1 MEQLF
6 LAGRGSSFFKYL
18 GSMMD
23 GGMDGVGDIGKDRV
37 KLSSGRGVVRN
48 IIRCLLVKQ
57 YNNSVEDS
65 IINPLY
71 SVKGFLCTIS
81 FNSILYSVCLLL
93 DLPPARCELLT
104 EDLVK
109 RRIEEL
115 LTEDKYNEILKL
127 DVEKLDEDDLRKA
140 EKMRSER
147 GKYQALTVGEKKGG
161 KGKKKSK

>member
-1 MEQLF
+1 
-6 LAGRGSSFFKYL
+6 
-18 GSMMD
+18 MMD
-23 GGMDGVGDIGKDRV
+23 GGMDGVGDVGKDGV
-37 KLSSGRGVVRN
+37 KLLSGRGVVRN

-65 IINPLY
+65 VINLLY
-71 SVKGFLCTIS
+71 SVKGFPCTIP

-93 DLPPARCELLT
+93 DPPPARCELLT

-147 GKYQALTVGEKKGG
+147 GKYQAPTVGEKKGG

>member
-1 MEQLF
+1 
-6 LAGRGSSFFKYL
+6 
-18 GSMMD
+18 
-23 GGMDGVGDIGKDRV
+23 MDGVGDVGKNGV
-37 KLSSGRGVVRN
+37 KLLSGWGVVWN

-71 SVKGFLCTIS
+71 SVKGFPCTIP
-81 FNSILYSVCLLL
+81 FNSIRYSVCLLL
-93 DLPPARCELLT
+93 DRPPARCELLT

-147 GKYQALTVGEKKGG
+147 GKYQAPTVGEKKGG

>member
-1 MEQLF
+1 
-6 LAGRGSSFFKYL
+6 
-18 GSMMD
+18 
-23 GGMDGVGDIGKDRV
+23 MDGVGDVGKDGV
-37 KLSSGRGVVRN
+37 KLLSGQGVVQN
-48 IIRCLLVKQ
+48 IIRCLLAKQ

-65 IINPLY
+65 VINLLY
-71 SVKGFLCTIS
+71 SVKGFPCTIP

-147 GKYQALTVGEKKGG
+147 GKYQAPTVGEKKVG